1 MKKQTKLINA
11 GRDPEANFG
20 IVNPPVYHA
29 STVLFPTVAALNK
42 ATKNRYDGVYYGL
55 NGTPTTFALQEA
67 VAELEGYTQAIAV
80 PSGLAAIVATL
91 LAFLKQDDHL
101 LMVDSVYGPTRRFC
115 DGMLKRFGVETT
127 YYDPTIGAAI
137 SELMRPE
144 TKVVFTESPGSLTFE
159 VQDIPA
165 IVKEAHAGGAKVI
178 FDNTWAG
185 GIFFSASKFG
195 VDVSVQAA
203 TKYIGGH
210 SDLMLGTIAMNDG
223 DNLIIRD
230 SVRDLG
236 YGAAPDDCYLALRG
250 LRTMNARLPI
260 HQDSAL
266 RLAYWLSER
275 PEVERV
281 LHPALPSCPGHE
293 IWKRDFTGSS
303 GLFGFVLKK
312 SFNKNHVS
320 AMLDYMQLFK
330 MGYSWGGFESLIVP
344 YDTHPPRSVQPW
356 LSGQLIRIH
365 AGLESVEDMI
375 NDLEAGFKRL
385 NA

>member
-1 MKKQTKLINA
+1 MKKQTRLINA
-11 GRDPEANFG
+11 GRYPEINFG

-29 STVLFPTVAALNK
+29 STVLFPTVADLDE
-42 ATKNRYDGVYYGL
+42 ATENRYDGVFYGL
-55 NGTPTTFALQEA
+55 NGTPTTFAFQEA

-91 LAFLKQDDHL
+91 LAFLEQDDHL

-137 SELMRPE
+137 AELMRPE

-159 VQDIPA
+159 IQDMPA

-178 FDNTWAG
+178 FDNTWSG
-185 GIFFSASKFG
+185 GIFFSASKLG

-210 SDLMLGTIAMNDG
+210 SDIMLGTIAMNDG
-223 DNLIIRD
+223 DNFTIRD

-266 RLAYWLSER
+266 KLAYWLSKR

-293 IWKRDFTGSS
+293 TWKRDFTGSS
-303 GLFGFVLKK
+303 GLFGVVLKNN
-312 SFNKNHVS
+312 FNKTHV
-320 AMLDYMQLFK
+320 ANMLDHMQLFK
-330 MGYSWGGFESLIVP
+330 IGYSWGGFESLIVP
-344 YDTHPPRSVQPW
+344 YDTHPPRSAQPW

-365 AGLESVEDMI
+365 AGLESVDDMI
-375 NDLEAGFKRL
+375 DDLGSGFKRL

>member
-1 MKKQTKLINA
+1 MKKQTRLINA
-11 GRDPEANFG
+11 GRYPEINFG

-29 STVLFPTVAALNK
+29 STVLFPTVADLDK
-42 ATKNRYDGVYYGL
+42 ATENRYDGVFYGL
-55 NGTPTTFALQEA
+55 NGTPTTFAFQEA

-91 LAFLKQDDHL
+91 LAFLEQDDHL

-137 SELMRPE
+137 AELMRPE

-159 VQDIPA
+159 IQDMPA

-178 FDNTWAG
+178 FDNTWSG
-185 GIFFSASKFG
+185 GIFFSASKLG

-210 SDLMLGTIAMNDG
+210 SDIMLGTIAMNDG
-223 DNLIIRD
+223 DNFTIRD

-266 RLAYWLSER
+266 KLAYWLSKR

-293 IWKRDFTGSS
+293 TWKRDFTGSS
-303 GLFGFVLKK
+303 GLFGVVLKNN
-312 SFNKNHVS
+312 FNKTHV
-320 AMLDYMQLFK
+320 ANMLDHMQLFK
-330 MGYSWGGFESLIVP
+330 IGYSWGGFESLIVP
-344 YDTHPPRSVQPW
+344 YDTHPPRSAQPW

-365 AGLESVEDMI
+365 AGLESVDDMI
-375 NDLEAGFKRL
+375 DDLGSGFKRL

>member
-344 YDTHPPRSVQPW
+344 YDTHPPRSTQPW

>member
-11 GRDPEANFG
+11 GRNPEANFG

-29 STVLFPTVAALNK
+29 STVLFPTVAALDK
-42 ATKNRYDGVYYGL
+42 ATANRYEGVYYGL
-55 NGTPTTFALQEA
+55 SGTPTTFAFQDA
-67 VAELEGYTQAIAV
+67 VSELEGYAHAIAV
-80 PSGLAAIVATL
+80 PSGLAAITASL
-91 LAFLKQDDHL
+91 LAFLENGDHL

-127 YYDPTIGAAI
+127 YYNPAIGAGI
-137 SELMRPE
+137 SDLMRPE

-178 FDNTWAG
+178 FDNTWAAG
-185 GIFFSASKFG
+185 LFFSASKMG
-195 VDVSVQAA
+195 VDVSIQAA

-210 SDLMLGTIAMNDG
+210 SDVMLGTIAMND
-223 DNLIIRD
+223 DVNITIRNC
-230 SVRDLG
+230 VRDLG

-260 HQDSAL
+260 HQESAL
-266 RLAYWLSER
+266 KLANWLSLR
-275 PEVERV
+275 PEVDRV

-293 IWKRDFTGSS
+293 IWKRDFTGST
-303 GLFGFVLKK
+303 GLFGFVLKDNFTK
-312 SFNKNHVS
+312 THVA
-320 AMLDYMQLFK
+320 AMLDHMELFK

-344 YDTHPPRSVQPW
+344 YDTKPPRSAQPW
-356 LSGQLIRIH
+356 TSGQLIRIH
-365 AGLESVEDMI
+365 AGLEAIEDLI
-375 NDLEAGFKRL
+375 DDLDAGFVRL

>member
-1 MKKQTKLINA
+1 MKKQTRLINA
-11 GRDPEANFG
+11 GRYPEINFG

-29 STVLFPTVAALNK
+29 STVLFPTVADLDK
-42 ATKNRYDGVYYGL
+42 ATENRYDGVFYGL
-55 NGTPTTFALQEA
+55 NGTPTTFAFQEA

-91 LAFLKQDDHL
+91 LAFLEQDDHL

-137 SELMRPE
+137 AELMRPE

-159 VQDIPA
+159 IQDMPA

-178 FDNTWAG
+178 FDNTWSG
-185 GIFFSASKFG
+185 GIFFSASKLG

-210 SDLMLGTIAMNDG
+210 SDIMLGTIAMNDG
-223 DNLIIRD
+223 DNFTIRD

-266 RLAYWLSER
+266 KLAYWLSKR

-293 IWKRDFTGSS
+293 TWKRDFTGSS
-303 GLFGFVLKK
+303 GLFGVVLKNN
-312 SFNKNHVS
+312 FNKTHV
-320 AMLDYMQLFK
+320 ANMLDHMQLFK

-344 YDTHPPRSVQPW
+344 YDTHPPRSAQPW

-365 AGLESVEDMI
+365 AGLESVDDMI
-375 NDLEAGFKRL
+375 DDLGSGFKRL